1 MIDAA
6 YTSQDPNALKASYT
20 TMAFVSDGC
29 SEYLKKNY
37 LKQFVTAIKM
47 GLNSSNETVKSAAMY
62 ALGEVSQ
69 YVQVGTFKFLFNQ
82 INIINFL
89 MILFSLKLV
98 RMRQKYYQS

>member
-1 MIDAA
+1 LIDAA
-6 YTSQDPNALKASYT
+6 YSTQEPNALRASYT

-69 YVQVGTFKFLFNQ
+69 YVQVSKLNFLIDQ
-82 INIINFL
+82 ININNNL
-89 MILFSLKLV
+89 N
-98 RMRQKYYQS
+98 

>member
-1 MIDAA
+1 M
-6 YTSQDPNALKASYT
+6 

-29 SEYLKKNY
+29 SEYLKKSY

-69 YVQVGTFKFLFNQ
+69 YVQVSKSE
-82 INIINFL
+82 
-89 MILFSLKLV
+89 FS
-98 RMRQKYYQS
+98 YYQVYSQY

>member
-1 MIDAA
+1 LIDTA
-6 YTSQDPNALKASYT
+6 YTTQDPNALRASYT

-37 LKQFVTAIKM
+37 LKQFVTAIKL

-69 YVQVGTFKFLFNQ
+69 YVQVSKLNFLFNR
-82 INIINFL
+82 INIKNCLI
-89 MILFSLKLV
+89 
-98 RMRQKYYQS
+98 

>member
-1 MIDAA
+1 MFNDSVKLYVISKYIKSFYNFILMFQIKLIDSA
-6 YTSQDPNALKASYT
+6 YTTQDPNALKASYT

-29 SEYLKKNY
+29 SEYLKKSY

-69 YVQVGTFKFLFNQ
+69 FVQV
-82 INIINFL
+82 
-89 MILFSLKLV
+89 S
-98 RMRQKYYQS
+98 

>member
-1 MIDAA
+1 MIDSA
-6 YTSQDPNALKASYT
+6 YTSQDPNALKASYV

-29 SEYLKKNY
+29 SEYLKKSY

-69 YVQVGTFKFLFNQ
+69 YVQVSNSFYLYDF
-82 INIINFL
+82 IIIKIEYF
-89 MILFSLKLV
+89 
-98 RMRQKYYQS
+98 

>member
-1 MIDAA
+1 LIDAA
-6 YTSQDPNALKASYT
+6 YTTQDPNALKASYT

-29 SEYLKKNY
+29 SEYLKKSY

-69 YVQVGTFKFLFNQ
+69 YVQVGIFKFLYDQVN
-82 INIINFL
+82 INYFL
-89 MILFSLKLV
+89 IILFSLKLV
-98 RMRQKYYQS
+98 RMQQKYFQN

>member
-6 YTSQDPNALKASYT
+6 YSTQEPNALRASYT

-69 YVQVGTFKFLFNQ
+69 YVQVSKLHFLIAQ
-82 INIINFL
+82 IIINKNL
-89 MILFSLKLV
+89 I
-98 RMRQKYYQS
+98 

>member
-6 YTSQDPNALKASYT
+6 YTTQDPNALTASYT

-69 YVQVGTFKFLFNQ
+69 YVQVSVLKFSFNQ
-82 INIINFL
+82 FNINNYLI
-89 MILFSLKLV
+89 
-98 RMRQKYYQS
+98 

>member
-6 YTSQDPNALKASYT
+6 YSTQEPNALRASYT

-69 YVQVGTFKFLFNQ
+69 YVQVSKLNFLIDP
-82 INIINFL
+82 ININNNLI
-89 MILFSLKLV
+89 
-98 RMRQKYYQS
+98 

>member
-6 YTSQDPNALKASYT
+6 YTTQEPNALKASFM

-29 SEYLKKNY
+29 SEYLKKSY

-69 YVQVGTFKFLFNQ
+69 YVQVSKSE
-82 INIINFL
+82 
-89 MILFSLKLV
+89 FS
-98 RMRQKYYQS
+98 YYQVYSQY

>member
-6 YTSQDPNALKASYT
+6 YSTQEPNALRASYT

-69 YVQVGTFKFLFNQ
+69 YVQVSKLNFLIDQ
-82 INIINFL
+82 ININNNL
-89 MILFSLKLV
+89 N
-98 RMRQKYYQS
+98 

>member
-6 YTSQDPNALKASYT
+6 YTTQDPNALKASYT

-47 GLNSSNETVKSAAMY
+47 GLNSSNETVKSAAMF

-69 YVQVGTFKFLFNQ
+69 YVQVGILKFLFDQVN
-82 INIINFL
+82 INYFL
-89 MILFSLKLV
+89 IILFSLKLV
-98 RMRQKYYQS
+98 RMQQKYFQN